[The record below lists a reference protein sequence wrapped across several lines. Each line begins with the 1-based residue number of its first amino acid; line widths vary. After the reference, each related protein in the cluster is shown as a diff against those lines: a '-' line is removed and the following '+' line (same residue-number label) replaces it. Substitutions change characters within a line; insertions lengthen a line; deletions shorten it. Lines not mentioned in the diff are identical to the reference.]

1 MGEVSQNFF
10 RVQERVN
17 KAAEHVGVS
26 PDSIS
31 VVLVS
36 KRIAADKVQEAA
48 SSGGR
53 IFAENRVQE
62 AKNKIPQIQ
71 GDNLEW
77 HMIGRLQKNK
87 INAALKLFSMIQ
99 SVDGV
104 DLAKAINAAAARLG
118 IESVDCL
125 LQVNVAEEATKGGIE
140 SGKVFD
146 ILGEMSACAHLRV
159 QGLMAIPPFCVEPED
174 SRKYFLEMRKLW
186 DGASQ
191 LSLPNVSMEF
201 LSMGMSHDFD
211 IAIEEGANMVRV
223 GTSIFGERDK

>member
-1 MGEVSQNFF
+1 MGEISQNFF
-10 RVQERVN
+10 HVQERVN
-17 KAAEHVGVS
+17 EAAERSGVR
-26 PDSIS
+26 PDDIS

-48 SSGGR
+48 LCGGR

-62 AKNKIPQIQ
+62 AKNKIPIIL

-87 INAALKLFSMIQ
+87 INAALKLFNMIQ
-99 SVDGV
+99 SVDSV
-104 DLAKAINAAAARLG
+104 DLAKAIDAAAARLG
-118 IESVDCL
+118 IESVNCL
-125 LQVNVAEEATKGGIE
+125 LQVNIGEEATKGGIE

-146 ILGEMSACAHLRV
+146 MLGEMSALTHLRV

-174 SRKYFLEMRKLW
+174 SRQYFCEMRKLW
-186 DGASQ
+186 EKAAQ
-191 LSLPNVSMEF
+191 LSLANAHMKF